1 PEGVAAAR
9 AIVAAE
15 APRPVPILEL
25 TDGVVDPRVILGLGA
40 AAEDD
45 IAARPSHHD
54 GDDDH
59 EHDDFDSIVLD
70 IGEIADPA
78 DLAA

>member
-1 PEGVAAAR
+1 M
-9 AIVAAE
+9 
-15 APRPVPILEL
+15 PILEL

-54 GDDDH
+54 GDYDH
-59 EHDDFDSIVLD
+59 LHDDFHSIVLD
-70 IGEIADPA
+70 IG
-78 DLAA
+78 